1 MGRRWTRE
9 KRIRKYLMRK
19 GRGVRSNLTRCA
31 GKESGMKTLSIL
43 LVIAFL
49 SLGSL
54 GCQQVQKP
62 ELNGQGPLA
71 VKVARGTAVPEY
83 HAPADRWRIQHQE
96 ALNRGDFSQKE
107 CMLCHNPQTGCNQ
120 CHQYAG
126 AKQILVPEAALFW
139 PAHGK

>member
-1 MGRRWTRE
+1 
-9 KRIRKYLMRK
+9 
-19 GRGVRSNLTRCA
+19 
-31 GKESGMKTLSIL
+31 MKTFSIL
-43 LVIAFL
+43 LVMAFL
-49 SLGSL
+49 SLGGF

-71 VKVARGTAVPEY
+71 VKVARGTVVPEY
-83 HAPADRWRIQHQE
+83 HAPAERWRVQHMD
-96 ALNRGDFSQKE
+96 ALNLGDFSQRE

-126 AKQILVPEAALFW
+126 AKQISVLEAVLYW

>member
-1 MGRRWTRE
+1 MNKG
-9 KRIRKYLMRK
+9 KRKVLLANPRLL
-19 GRGVRSNLTRCA
+19 NPCA
-31 GKESGMKTLSIL
+31 GKESAMKTLLIFL
-43 LVIAFL
+43 GIAFL
-49 SLGSL
+49 GLVAL

-83 HAPADRWRIQHQE
+83 HAPAERWRVQHQD
-96 ALNRGDFSQKE
+96 ALNRGDFSQRE

-126 AKQILVPEAALFW
+126 AKEISIPEAVLFW
-139 PAHGK
+139 PAQGK